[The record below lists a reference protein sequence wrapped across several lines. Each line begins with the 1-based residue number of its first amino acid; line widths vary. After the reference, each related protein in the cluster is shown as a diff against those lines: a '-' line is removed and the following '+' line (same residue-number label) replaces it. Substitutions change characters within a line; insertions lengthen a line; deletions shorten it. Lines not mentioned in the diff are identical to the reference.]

1 MSAACSARPDP
12 ADGLARLAEA
22 LERGLRHELR
32 LTPKPG
38 LVDRRDAGSH
48 PDLTFELMERSV
60 TLVGGYL
67 RAVAA
72 SLARGEPL
80 DAQVA
85 LGRAAEAD
93 MLATLGANTHRGAI
107 FLGGLTLVAR
117 HRAGP
122 GRPARPARPGEPG
135 GAPGPEEAAL
145 RAALGEVARALQPD
159 HQALRSHGEAARRA
173 FGVGGVLGEARAG
186 LPSVFAAA
194 LPAWRAARARGRD
207 PEAAAFAALAALML
221 VVEDTTAL
229 HRGGAA
235 GLARLRRDG
244 RELSRRL
251 EAGED
256 HRVFLAEANVAWR
269 AERLTMGG
277 VADLLGVALG
287 LLVEAGELA
296 EGEDPWEPG
305 ARPNRSDAPGPD
317 RR

>member
-1 MSAACSARPDP
+1 MSEACSARPDP
-12 ADGLARLAEA
+12 AAGLARLAGA
-22 LERGLRHELR
+22 LEWGLRHELW

-72 SLARGEPL
+72 SLAGGEPL

-85 LGRAAEAD
+85 LGRAAEAR
-93 MLATLGANTHRGAI
+93 MLAAMGANTHRGAI

-122 GRPARPARPGEPG
+122 SQPARPGEPG
-135 GAPGPEEAAL
+135 GAPGTEEAAL
-145 RAALGEVARALQPD
+145 RAAMGEAARALQQEHRVP
-159 HQALRSHGEAARRA
+159 RSHGEAARRA

-186 LPSVFAAA
+186 LPSVFTAA

-207 PEAAAFAALAALML
+207 QETAAFAALAALML

-251 EAGED
+251 EAGQD
-256 HRVFLAEANVAWR
+256 HLVFLAEANVAWR
-269 AERLTMGG
+269 AARLTMGG

-287 LLVEAGELA
+287 LLVETGELGA
-296 EGEDPWEPG
+296 HPTRTRAPDPG
-305 ARPNRSDAPGPD
+305 